1 MLLLYVRI
9 ELLYSHTSGNIHT
22 TKRERKV
29 HTMEMKFET
38 SNRKALVTAISEI
51 LGVKP
56 KYLGM
61 PSAAYRVNW
70 PTEEGEIPVGNEKTF
85 LVDRVGTIIFDEE
98 VNHKDVEML
107 QEQLAERGFL
117 SLAIPEELAESEL
130 KTEVEEEQDQSQTMG
145 LQIEMPKEYI
155 TEGSLEN
162 LKNLVQSKASLVK
175 KSLGIEHLEIKVDD
189 EKVKFPWFEV
199 TPEDEDTV
207 AAYTHFIYALCET
220 ARKQKRVQGKEKP
233 SDNEKYTF
241 RCFLLK
247 LGFIGAEYKKER
259 KILLQNFS
267 GSSAFKGKKYRVEL
281 DEDKFKI
288 FTADTKKQAQEIAE
302 KIAAELGSDFCEL
315 HEEEL

>member
-1 MLLLYVRI
+1 
-9 ELLYSHTSGNIHT
+9 
-22 TKRERKV
+22 
-29 HTMEMKFET
+29 MEMKFET

-70 PTEEGEIPVGNEKTF
+70 PTEEGEILVGNEKTF
-85 LVDRVGTIIFDEE
+85 LVDRAGTIIFDED
-98 VNHKDVEML
+98 VKRKDVEML

-130 KTEVEEEQDQSQTMG
+130 MTEVGEQDQSQALG
-145 LQIEMPKEYI
+145 LQIEIPKEYF
-155 TEGSLEN
+155 TEASLEN
-162 LKNLVQSKASLVK
+162 LKNLVQSKANLIK
-175 KSLGIEHLEIKVDD
+175 KALGIGDLEIRVND
-189 EKVKFPWFEV
+189 EKVEFPWFEV
-199 TPEDEDTV
+199 TPEEDDRV

-247 LGFIGAEYKKER
+247 LGFIGAEYKQER

-267 GSSAFKGKKYRVEL
+267 GSAAFKGKKYRVEL
-281 DEDKFKI
+281 DEDNFKI
-288 FTADTKKQAQEIAE
+288 FTADTQKQAQEIAE
-302 KIAAELGSDFCEL
+302 KIAQEQGSDFCEL
-315 HEEEL
+315 HEAVE